1 MSCQPFTS
9 ADTFL
14 PLNSEAS
21 AALPLIMHPSAA
33 ECLPGSNHAT
43 NVVSTVPSILSLIQ
57 TPKCLHAYF
66 LVTMGNTATG
76 LHYSVPSCHYGN
88 QPSTYGV
95 MAGNDKHMAMCC
107 CLLEES
113 PCCSFTAILTN
124 PGPTLGTFYNQQ
136 AKTGRGARNRPGAWP
151 TSWIAPRVAEA
162 GVEVQALVS
171 VGPGDPQQS
180 VAFKRETKSRK
191 THFWEN
197 RSSVSKFLQLP
208 ASLRLCL
215 CFRCCVEGGRA
226 AATVTRAAR
235 VARAGAGAGPR
246 AGAGGRGAAP
256 GPAGDRPRQPRPL
269 LSRLPAGGLTPC
281 LYKFP
286 EHGLGPGFPAV
297 HQPLLAE
304 GPAVADLKQEPRRR
318 SRPAEEPADAESPE
332 IRELEK
338 FAHEFKV
345 RRIKLGYTQTNV
357 GEALAAVH
365 GSEFSQTTICRFEN
379 LQLSFKNACKL
390 KAILSKWLE
399 EAEQVGALYNE
410 KVGANERKRKRRTTI
425 SIAAKD
431 ALERHFGEQN
441 KPSSQEIMRMA
452 EELNLEKEV
461 VRVWFCNR
469 RQREKRVK
477 TSLNQ
482 SLFTISKEHLECR

>member
-9 ADTFL
+9 ADTFI
-14 PLNSEAS
+14 PLNSESS
-21 AALPLIMHPSAA
+21 ATLPLIMHHSAA
-33 ECLPGSNHAT
+33 ECLPVSNHAT
-43 NVVSTVPSILSLIQ
+43 NVMSTVPSILSLIQ
-57 TPKCLHAYF
+57 TPKCLCTYF
-66 LVTMGNTATG
+66 LVTTLGNTATG

-88 QPSTYGV
+88 QSSTYGV
-95 MAGNDKHMAMCC
+95 MAG
-107 CLLEES
+107 
-113 PCCSFTAILTN
+113 
-124 PGPTLGTFYNQQ
+124 
-136 AKTGRGARNRPGAWP
+136 
-151 TSWIAPRVAEA
+151 
-162 GVEVQALVS
+162 
-171 VGPGDPQQS
+171 
-180 VAFKRETKSRK
+180 
-191 THFWEN
+191 
-197 RSSVSKFLQLP
+197 
-208 ASLRLCL
+208 SL
-215 CFRCCVEGGRA
+215 A
-226 AATVTRAAR
+226 
-235 VARAGAGAGPR
+235 
-246 AGAGGRGAAP
+246 
-256 GPAGDRPRQPRPL
+256 
-269 LSRLPAGGLTPC
+269 PC

-286 EHGLGPGFPAV
+286 DHTLSHGFPPM

-304 GPAVADLKQEPRRR
+304 DLTAADFKQELRRK
-318 SRPAEEPADAESPE
+318 SKLAEEPIDMDSPE

-338 FAHEFKV
+338 FANEFKV

-431 ALERHFGEQN
+431 SLERHFGEQN
-441 KPSSQEIMRMA
+441 KPSSQEILRMA

>member
-9 ADTFL
+9 ADTFI
-14 PLNSEAS
+14 PLNSESS
-21 AALPLIMHPSAA
+21 ATLPLIMHPSAA
-33 ECLPGSNHAT
+33 ECLPVSNHAT
-43 NVVSTVPSILSLIQ
+43 NVMSAVPSILSLIQ
-57 TPKCLHAYF
+57 TPKCLCAYI
-66 LVTMGNTATG
+66 LVTSLGNTATG

-95 MAGNDKHMAMCC
+95 MAGG
-107 CLLEES
+107 L
-113 PCCSFTAILTN
+113 P
-124 PGPTLGTFYNQQ
+124 PG
-136 AKTGRGARNRPGAWP
+136 
-151 TSWIAPRVAEA
+151 
-162 GVEVQALVS
+162 
-171 VGPGDPQQS
+171 
-180 VAFKRETKSRK
+180 
-191 THFWEN
+191 
-197 RSSVSKFLQLP
+197 
-208 ASLRLCL
+208 
-215 CFRCCVEGGRA
+215 
-226 AATVTRAAR
+226 
-235 VARAGAGAGPR
+235 
-246 AGAGGRGAAP
+246 
-256 GPAGDRPRQPRPL
+256 
-269 LSRLPAGGLTPC
+269 
-281 LYKFP
+281 LYKLP
-286 EHGLGPGFPAV
+286 DHTLGPGFPPV

-304 GPAVADLKQEPRRR
+304 DPTVTDFKQELRRK
-318 SRPAEEPADAESPE
+318 SRLGEEPIDLDSPE

-338 FAHEFKV
+338 FANEFKV

>member
-9 ADTFL
+9 ADTFI
-14 PLNSEAS
+14 PLNSESS
-21 AALPLIMHPSAA
+21 ATLPLIMHHSAA
-33 ECLPGSNHAT
+33 ECLPVSNHAT
-43 NVVSTVPSILSLIQ
+43 NVMSTVPSIFSLIQ
-57 TPKCLHAYF
+57 TPKCLCTYF
-66 LVTMGNTATG
+66 LVTTLGNTATG

-88 QPSTYGV
+88 QSSTYGV
-95 MAGNDKHMAMCC
+95 MAG
-107 CLLEES
+107 
-113 PCCSFTAILTN
+113 
-124 PGPTLGTFYNQQ
+124 
-136 AKTGRGARNRPGAWP
+136 
-151 TSWIAPRVAEA
+151 
-162 GVEVQALVS
+162 
-171 VGPGDPQQS
+171 
-180 VAFKRETKSRK
+180 
-191 THFWEN
+191 
-197 RSSVSKFLQLP
+197 
-208 ASLRLCL
+208 SL
-215 CFRCCVEGGRA
+215 A
-226 AATVTRAAR
+226 
-235 VARAGAGAGPR
+235 
-246 AGAGGRGAAP
+246 
-256 GPAGDRPRQPRPL
+256 
-269 LSRLPAGGLTPC
+269 PC

-286 EHGLGPGFPAV
+286 DHTLSHGFPPM

-304 GPAVADLKQEPRRR
+304 DLTAADFKQELRRK
-318 SRPAEEPADAESPE
+318 SKLAEEPIDMDSPE

-338 FAHEFKV
+338 FANEFKV

-441 KPSSQEIMRMA
+441 KPSSQEILRMA

>member
-9 ADTFL
+9 ADTFI
-14 PLNSEAS
+14 PLNSESS
-21 AALPLIMHPSAA
+21 ATLPLIMHHSAA
-33 ECLPGSNHAT
+33 ECLPVSNHAT
-43 NVVSTVPSILSLIQ
+43 NVMS
-57 TPKCLHAYF
+57 
-66 LVTMGNTATG
+66 TATG

-88 QPSTYGV
+88 QSSTYGV
-95 MAGNDKHMAMCC
+95 MAG
-107 CLLEES
+107 S
-113 PCCSFTAILTN
+113 
-124 PGPTLGTFYNQQ
+124 
-136 AKTGRGARNRPGAWP
+136 
-151 TSWIAPRVAEA
+151 
-162 GVEVQALVS
+162 
-171 VGPGDPQQS
+171 
-180 VAFKRETKSRK
+180 
-191 THFWEN
+191 
-197 RSSVSKFLQLP
+197 
-208 ASLRLCL
+208 
-215 CFRCCVEGGRA
+215 
-226 AATVTRAAR
+226 
-235 VARAGAGAGPR
+235 
-246 AGAGGRGAAP
+246 
-256 GPAGDRPRQPRPL
+256 
-269 LSRLPAGGLTPC
+269 LTPC

-286 EHGLGPGFPAV
+286 DHALSHGFPPM
-297 HQPLLAE
+297 HQPLLPEDPTA
-304 GPAVADLKQEPRRR
+304 ADFKQELRRK
-318 SRPAEEPADAESPE
+318 SKLVEEPIDMDSPE

-338 FAHEFKV
+338 FANEFKV

-441 KPSSQEIMRMA
+441 KPSSQEILRMA